1 MKNEKHE
8 SWEAVKAEIKKE
20 HPHLTDDD
28 LACEIGKE
36 AAMLRDLQ
44 KKLKMNEHQIR
55 KWLSLMG

>member
-36 AAMLRDLQ
+36 AAMLRLAKEAED
-44 KKLKMNEHQIR
+44 E
-55 KWLSLMG
+55 